1 MHLPNELTMNAL
13 AVTIALT
20 NALARLAC
28 VVPGPGSYA
37 LETSTDLHRWTVVA
51 CGRADT
57 TWHVGVVV
65 PRRDRMFVRAWWRPT
80 DKATP

>member
-20 NALARLAC
+20 NALVRLAC

-37 LETSTDLHRWTVVA
+37 LETSSDLHKWVVVA
-51 CGRADT
+51 SGRADAA
-57 TWHVGVVV
+57 WHVGVAV
-65 PRRDRMFVRAWWRPT
+65 PRRERMFVRAWWRPASET
-80 DKATP
+80 NL